1 MTTHALVLYRHR
13 RLHRWKGCKPCATMS
28 RMDTT
33 DPSPEPSTHQSAS
46 PDHDAHE
53 VREINEVVER
63 LSARFPQEQP
73 DRIRTVVDA
82 AHEQFQGN
90 PIRDF
95 VPVFVERAAKDVL
108 DRPPTDR

>member
-1 MTTHALVLYRHR
+1 MQAWNPPKSCVTMARMTT
-13 RLHRWKGCKPCATMS
+13 P
-28 RMDTT
+28 
-33 DPSPEPSTHQSAS
+33 DPSPEPSTHQSSPAE
-46 PDHDAHE
+46 PDHAAHE

-73 DRIRTVVDA
+73 DRIRAVVDA

-108 DRPPTDR
+108 DRPSTG